1 LVPPTGGGPYCAVR
15 IIIAIRPPVA
25 LAVQPIVATRDAGAI
40 GDVALVV
47 RFTRNWIHY
56 GFLGHTVL
64 CVLIAA
70 VEGLM
75 GR

>member
-1 LVPPTGGGPYCAVR
+1 VR
-15 IIIAIRPPVA
+15 IILALRPPVA
-25 LAVQPIVATRDAGAI
+25 LALRPRVALAVRPMVATRDAGAM

>member
-1 LVPPTGGGPYCAVR
+1 MRNILA
-15 IIIAIRPPVA
+15 ARPV
-25 LAVQPIVATRDAGAI
+25 IATRDDRAM

>member
-1 LVPPTGGGPYCAVR
+1 MVLVAADTTYCAVR
-15 IIIAIRPPVA
+15 LILALRPVA
-25 LAVQPIVATRDAGAI
+25 PTRDRRTM

-56 GFLGHTVL
+56 GFLGHTVI

-70 VEGLM
+70 LEGLM

>member
-1 LVPPTGGGPYCAVR
+1 MALELLVPAAGGGTYCAVR
-15 IIIAIRPPVA
+15 IILAMRPV
-25 LAVQPIVATRDAGAI
+25 VATRDARAMS
-40 GDVALVV
+40 DAALVA

-70 VEGLM
+70 VEGLL

>member
-1 LVPPTGGGPYCAVR
+1 MDGVTYCAVR
-15 IIIAIRPPVA
+15 NI
-25 LAVQPIVATRDAGAI
+25 LAVRPLVANPSAPAMSS
-40 GDVALVV
+40 VALVI
-47 RFTRNWIHY
+47 RFTRHWIHY
-56 GFLGHTVL
+56 GFLAHTFL

>member
-1 LVPPTGGGPYCAVR
+1 MRPVPALRAGLATGEVLAPRDVLLV
-15 IIIAIRPPVA
+15 
-25 LAVQPIVATRDAGAI
+25 L
-40 GDVALVV
+40 

-56 GFLGHTVL
+56 GFIAHTVV

-70 VEGLM
+70 VEGLL

>member
-1 LVPPTGGGPYCAVR
+1 MVPPPDAGTYCAVR
-15 IIIAIRPPVA
+15 NI
-25 LAVQPIVATRDAGAI
+25 LAVRPVIAARDGRTM

>member
-1 LVPPTGGGPYCAVR
+1 MR
-15 IIIAIRPPVA
+15 IIIAMRPPVA
-25 LAVQPIVATRDAGAI
+25 LAVQPPAVRPVVATSEVGAM

>member
-1 LVPPTGGGPYCAVR
+1 MILAVR
-15 IIIAIRPPVA
+15 PVH
-25 LAVQPIVATRDAGAI
+25 ATREVRSMS
-40 GDVALVV
+40 DVALVV

-56 GFLGHTVL
+56 GFFAHTIV

>member
-1 LVPPTGGGPYCAVR
+1 LVPPTGGGAYCAVR
-15 IIIAIRPPVA
+15 IILPVRLVV
-25 LAVQPIVATRDAGAI
+25 LAVRPVVAPRDVRTM

>member
-1 LVPPTGGGPYCAVR
+1 LDTDEV
-15 IIIAIRPPVA
+15 
-25 LAVQPIVATRDAGAI
+25 LAPRDI
-40 GDVALVV
+40 LLVV

-56 GFLGHTVL
+56 GFMAHTFL
-64 CVLIAA
+64 CVVIAA

>member
-1 LVPPTGGGPYCAVR
+1 VDAISYYAVR
-15 IIIAIRPPVA
+15 NLLAARPLVA
-25 LAVQPIVATRDAGAI
+25 NANAPARSSVT
-40 GDVALVV
+40 LVI
-47 RFTRNWIHY
+47 RFTRHWIHY
-56 GFLGHTVL
+56 GFLGHTFL